1 MLVTFTCNAYEN
13 IIYFG
18 DVAARLLTL
27 MGHSGTIPGAIKA
40 EHIGEA
46 LERLQAGIGRSVT
59 NDSSSQSN
67 DEEENEPDISLV
79 NRAIPLINMLK
90 AAKKANCDILWSS

>member
-13 IIYFG
+13 ITYFG
-18 DVAARLLTL
+18 DIAARLLTL

-46 LERLQAGIGRSVT
+46 LKRLQAGIERSVT
-59 NDSSSQSN
+59 KVSSPQSN
-67 DEEENEPDISLV
+67 DEQDNEPDISLK

-90 AAKKANCDILWSS
+90 AAKKENCDLLWSS